1 MEPPATSAM
10 RSTLAPTAG
19 RSVAIAGP
27 CTALAARW
35 ANGSIGG
42 ILSIASRARVVP
54 SARSLRILAALAPL
68 MLGVGG
74 CAPSLPLFG
83 AYFPSWLLCAVIG
96 ISGALA
102 IRVVLVRVGI
112 DDALPLRPL
121 VYVSLASAIACSV
134 ALLGRIAPSGMLP
147 NHDNCLA

>member
-1 MEPPATSAM
+1 M
-10 RSTLAPTAG
+10 
-19 RSVAIAGP
+19 
-27 CTALAARW
+27 
-35 ANGSIGG
+35 
-42 ILSIASRARVVP
+42 
-54 SARSLRILAALAPL
+54 RILAALALL

-112 DDALPLRPL
+112 DDGLPLRLL
-121 VYVSLASAIACSV
+121 VYVNLASAIACSV
-134 ALLGRIAPSGMLP
+134 ALLAYGQ
-147 NHDNCLA
+147 

>member
-1 MEPPATSAM
+1 M
-10 RSTLAPTAG
+10 
-19 RSVAIAGP
+19 
-27 CTALAARW
+27 
-35 ANGSIGG
+35 
-42 ILSIASRARVVP
+42 
-54 SARSLRILAALAPL
+54 RILAALALL

-112 DDALPLRPL
+112 DDGLPLRLL
-121 VYVSLASAIACSV
+121 VYVNLASAIACSV
-134 ALLGRIAPSGMLP
+134 ALLAFGQ
-147 NHDNCLA
+147 

>member
-1 MEPPATSAM
+1 M
-10 RSTLAPTAG
+10 RSTLAPAAG
-19 RSVAIAGP
+19 RSAAIASP
-27 CTALAARW
+27 RAALAARW

-42 ILSIASRARVVP
+42 FLSIASRACVVP

-112 DDALPLRPL
+112 DDALPLRL
-121 VYVSLASAIACSV
+121 LAYVSLASAIACSV
-134 ALLGRIAPSGMLP
+134 ALLAYGQ
-147 NHDNCLA
+147 

>member
-1 MEPPATSAM
+1 M
-10 RSTLAPTAG
+10 
-19 RSVAIAGP
+19 
-27 CTALAARW
+27 
-35 ANGSIGG
+35 GG
-42 ILSIASRARVVP
+42 ILSIAIRACVVP
-54 SARSLRILAALAPL
+54 SAPLRILAAPAPL

-74 CAPSLPLFG
+74 CAPSLHLFG

-112 DDALPLRPL
+112 DDALPLRML

-134 ALLGRIAPSGMLP
+134 ALLAYGQ
-147 NHDNCLA
+147 